1 MRAVPVLYLT
11 SYALSLLGNSIA
23 AVALPLLL
31 LQSTGSLASA
41 GILAL
46 ATAVPAFLAGL
57 LLGVVVDR
65 VDRRTASV
73 VSDLISAAAI
83 AALPIVDQLGDLTL
97 GWFVLF
103 GVLGAVGDVPGMTAR
118 EALLPAVVRH
128 SGASAERMVGMREAI
143 GALVVLVGP
152 AAAGT
157 LMGLLDGTTA
167 LWVTAGTSLAAAV
180 TSMLLP
186 RGTGRIVELEVDA
199 DPGPVVAPGRAAAGI
214 SPPSPAVVPARSAVL
229 APKRSAVREL
239 REGWRILFGGDRLLR
254 AVTLLSLALVTIV
267 GSLQGVLLPGH
278 FTVIDA
284 SHQLGFVLTAL
295 GAGTLLGSG
304 VYAWRGPLVARRTWF
319 VAGVAGT
326 AAGVL
331 VVGVL
336 PPVAALFGGAFVLGA
351 ASGLLG
357 TVTGVLMLE
366 GIPERARG
374 RVMGTQNALMS
385 LAAPAGMAIA
395 AFLGSLAGLGTAAL
409 VVALAWCA
417 VAAVAVVLPVFRRL
431 NRAASVEPA
440 RVGGAAE
447 EGVGP

>member
-1 MRAVPVLYLT
+1 MRTVPALYLT

-65 VDRRTASV
+65 VDRRAASV

-128 SGASAERMVGMREAI
+128 SGASVERMVGMREAI

-157 LMGLLDGTTA
+157 LMGLLDGTTV

-186 RGTGRIVELEVDA
+186 RGTGRIAEQPEVVGEG
-199 DPGPVVAPGRAAAGI
+199 GPAAGAVPGRAAVGGSA
-214 SPPSPAVVPARSAVL
+214 PSAAPAPARSAV
-229 APKRSAVREL
+229 AEL
-239 REGWRILFGGDRLLR
+239 REGWRILFGGDPLLR
-254 AVTLLSLALVTIV
+254 AVTLLSLVLITVV
-267 GSLQGVLLPGH
+267 GSLQGILLPGH
-278 FTVIDA
+278 FTAIGA
-284 SHQLGFVLTAL
+284 AHQLGFVLTAL

-304 VYAWRGPLVARRTWF
+304 LYAWRGPLVARRTWF
-319 VAGVAGT
+319 VTGVAGT
-326 AAGVL
+326 AVGVV
-331 VVGVL
+331 VVGSL

-351 ASGLLG
+351 ATGLLG

-374 RVMGTQNALMS
+374 RVMGTQNALIS
-385 LAAPAGMAIA
+385 LAAPAGMALA
-395 AFLGSLAGLGTAAL
+395 ALLGSLAGLGAAAL
-409 VVALAWCA
+409 AVALTWIV
-417 VAAVAVVLPVFRRL
+417 VAAVVVVLPVFRRL
-431 NRAASVEPA
+431 DRATPA
-440 RVGGAAE
+440 GSGRVGPAAD
-447 EGVGP
+447 EGVGT